1 MGKNNEVGPTPL
13 KKVTVGGRRVEIK
26 AELDER
32 PPLGPVVAEVHIKAP
47 LYPPKERKATKE
59 FIRALLAAYK
69 VRAATEPDVTVVE
82 EGDRAV
88 VTGKT
93 PDGETE
99 VRFRKTGPSKAIMYC
114 DERELSNLH
123 ALGILDRASVKKD
136 EAH

>member
-1 MGKNNEVGPTPL
+1 MNKNNKADGTPS
-13 KKVTVGGRRVEIK
+13 KRVTVGGRPVEIK

-69 VRAATEPDVTVVE
+69 VRAATEPDVTIIE

-88 VTGKT
+88 VTRKT

-99 VRFRKTGPSKAIMYC
+99 IRFRKTGPSKAVIYC

>member
-1 MGKNNEVGPTPL
+1 MNDDNKTDGTPS
-13 KKVTVGGRRVEIK
+13 KKVTVDGRRVEIK

-69 VRAATEPDVTVVE
+69 VRAATEPDVTIVE

-88 VTGKT
+88 VTRKT
-93 PDGETE
+93 RDGETE
-99 VRFRKTGPSKAIMYC
+99 LRFRTTGPSKAIMYC

-123 ALGILDRASVKKD
+123 ALGIIGRASVKKD

>member
-1 MGKNNEVGPTPL
+1 MDKNNKPGSTPS
-13 KKVTVGGRRVEIK
+13 KKVTVSGRDVEIK
-26 AELDER
+26 AELGER

-69 VRAATEPDVTVVE
+69 VRAATEPDVTVLE

-88 VTGKT
+88 VTRKT
-93 PDGETE
+93 SDGETE
-99 VRFRKTGPSKAIMYC
+99 LRFRKTGPSKAIIYC

-136 EAH
+136 EGY

>member
-1 MGKNNEVGPTPL
+1 MNKDRKPDRTPS
-13 KKVTVGGRRVEIK
+13 KKVTVDGRRVEIK

-32 PPLGPVVAEVHIKAP
+32 PPLGIVVAEVHIKAP

-69 VRAATEPDVTVVE
+69 VRAATEPDVTIIE

-88 VTGKT
+88 VTRKT
-93 PDGETE
+93 PGGETE
-99 VRFRKTGPSKAIMYC
+99 IRFRKTGPSKAVIYC

-123 ALGILDRASVKKD
+123 ALGILDRASVKQD